1 VKLSLVVNIS
11 QIFIYVTINLMQ
23 YEVVSKAI
31 EIAIKV
37 FFFLSLLKSLIQ
49 SYKFD
54 NSLFMGSS
62 LPDMFKE
69 HNKYLISCIVP
80 LSTFDVT

>member
-1 VKLSLVVNIS
+1 
-11 QIFIYVTINLMQ
+11 MQ